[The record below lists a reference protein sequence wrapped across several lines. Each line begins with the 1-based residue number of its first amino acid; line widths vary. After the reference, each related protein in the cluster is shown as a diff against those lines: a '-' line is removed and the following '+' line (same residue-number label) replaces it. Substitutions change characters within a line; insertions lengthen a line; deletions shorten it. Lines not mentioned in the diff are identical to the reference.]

1 MNAEARRAALV
12 VGPLLLAVATAGC
25 VIPVPVAAVY
35 GDISEA
41 SIAAIKPGVST
52 RADVVLL
59 LADPTTRGEQDGHF
73 IYSWHRLHGAAIVAF
88 PYPLAAGSGQSCHCL
103 VVRFAPNGYVTA
115 RRVFDGAVHLG
126 GATILDSG
134 ADRPDICTR
143 DQELRQRIREW
154 LNEASP
160 SGG

>member
-1 MNAEARRAALV
+1 MNAQARRAALV
-12 VGPLLLAVATAGC
+12 VGPLLLAAVTAGC
-25 VIPVPVAAVY
+25 VIPIPVTGVY

-88 PYPLAAGSGQSCHCL
+88 PYPLAAGAAGSCHCL

-115 RRVFDGAVHLG
+115 RRVFDGAAHLG
-126 GATILDSG
+126 GATILDSD

-143 DQELRQRIREW
+143 DQELRQRILEW

>member
-1 MNAEARRAALV
+1 MNAQARRAALV
-12 VGPLLLAVATAGC
+12 VGPLLLAAVTAGC
-25 VIPVPVAAVY
+25 VIPIPVTGVF

-88 PYPLAAGSGQSCHCL
+88 PYPLAAGAAGSCHCL
-103 VVRFAPNGYVTA
+103 VVRFAPNGDVTA

-126 GATILDSG
+126 GATILDSD

-143 DQELRQRIREW
+143 DQELRQRTLEW